1 MARTSPQPILAAAIG
16 AYYDAAPEEQRL
28 ATGPGQLER
37 ARTQELVERFLP
49 PAPRV
54 VLDVGGGPGV
64 YARWLAERGYEVH
77 LIDPVARMVAQAG
90 AQAAGPRAAIASC
103 SVGDARSLDRPDGSA
118 DAVLLLGPLY
128 HLQDA
133 GERDAALREA
143 FRVLKPGGA
152 LFAAGISRFASALD
166 GLARDL
172 LADPAFAAIVERD
185 LAGGLHHNPTDNLEY
200 FTTAYFHRPD
210 ELGSEVERAGF
221 RLQGIFG
228 LEGPAW
234 LLSDFEAR
242 WRDEARRGRL
252 LQVLRQ
258 LETEPSLLG
267 VSAHL
272 LAVAHRPA

>member
-1 MARTSPQPILAAAIG
+1 MAQASPRPTLATPVR
-16 AYYDAAPEEQRL
+16 AYYDNAPEAQRL
-28 ATGPGQLER
+28 AAGPGQLER
-37 ARTQELVERFLP
+37 ARTQELIERFLP

-64 YARWLAERGYEVH
+64 YAQWLAERGHEAH
-77 LIDPVARMVAQAG
+77 LIDPVPRMVDQA
-90 AQAAGPRAAIASC
+90 RARGGIASC
-103 SVGDARSLDRPDGSA
+103 TVGDARRLDWPDGSA

-133 GERDAALREA
+133 ADRDAALREA
-143 FRVLKPGGA
+143 FRVLKAGGA

-172 LADPAFAAIVERD
+172 LVDPVFAAIVERD
-185 LAGGLHHNPTDNLEY
+185 LAEGRHDNPTDNLEY
-200 FTTAYFHRPD
+200 FTTAYLHRPD
-210 ELGSEVERAGF
+210 ELGAEVERAGF
-221 RLQGIFG
+221 RLRGVFG

-234 LLSDFEAR
+234 LLPDFEAR
-242 WRDEARRGRL
+242 WRDEARRGQL

-267 VSAHL
+267 ASAHL

>member
-1 MARTSPQPILAAAIG
+1 MAQTPSRPTLAAPIR
-16 AYYDAAPEEQRL
+16 AYYDAAPEAQRL
-28 ATGPGQLER
+28 ATGAGQLER
-37 ARTQELVERFLP
+37 ARTQELIERFLP
-49 PAPRV
+49 AAPRV

-64 YARWLAERGYEVH
+64 YARWLAERGHQVH
-77 LIDPVARMVAQAG
+77 LIDPVPRMVDQARAQG
-90 AQAAGPRAAIASC
+90 GIASC
-103 SVGDARSLDRPDGSA
+103 SVGDARRLDWPDGSA

-133 GERDAALREA
+133 SDREAALREA
-143 FRVLKPGGA
+143 FRVLKAGGV

-172 LADPAFAAIVERD
+172 FADPAFAAIVERD
-185 LAGGLHHNPTDNLEY
+185 LADGHHENPTATLDY
-200 FTTAYFHRPD
+200 FTTAYLHRPD
-210 ELGSEVERAGF
+210 ELGAEVERAGF
-221 RLQGIFG
+221 RLQGVFG

-252 LQVLRQ
+252 MHVLRR
-258 LETEPSLLG
+258 LETEPSMLG

-272 LAVAHRPA
+272 LAVAHRPR

>member
-1 MARTSPQPILAAAIG
+1 MTQTSPQPALAAAVRT
-16 AYYDAAPEEQRL
+16 YYETAPEEQRL

-64 YARWLAERGYEVH
+64 HARWLAERGYEVH
-77 LIDPVARMVAQAG
+77 LIDPVPRMVAQAS
-90 AQAAGPRAAIASC
+90 AQAAGSRAAIATC
-103 SVGDARSLDRPDGSA
+103 SVGDARRLDWPDGSA

-133 GERDAALREA
+133 ADREVALREA
-143 FRVLKPGGA
+143 FRVLKAGGV

-185 LAGGLHHNPTDNLEY
+185 LADGRHDNPTAEPEY

-210 ELGSEVERAGF
+210 ELGTEIERAGF
-221 RLQGIFG
+221 RLQGVFG

-234 LLSDFEAR
+234 LLPDFEAR
-242 WRDEARRGRL
+242 WQDVARRGRL

-258 LETEPSLLG
+258 LETEPSVLG
-267 VSAHL
+267 VSAHM
-272 LAVAHRPA
+272 LAVAHRPP

>member
-1 MARTSPQPILAAAIG
+1 MAQTPPHPSLATAVR
-16 AYYDAAPEEQRL
+16 AYYDTAPEEQRL

-37 ARTQELVERFLP
+37 ARTQEIIQRFLP

-64 YARWLAERGYEVH
+64 YAQWLAERGHEVH
-77 LIDPVARMVAQAG
+77 LIDPVPRMVDQARTQG
-90 AQAAGPRAAIASC
+90 RIASC
-103 SVGDARSLDRPDGSA
+103 SVGDARRLDWPDGSA
-118 DAVLLLGPLY
+118 DALLLLGPLY

-133 GERDAALREA
+133 SERQAALREA
-143 FRVLKPGGA
+143 FRVLTGGGV

-172 LADPAFAAIVERD
+172 LADPAFAAIVEGD
-185 LAGGLHHNPTDNLEY
+185 LADGHHENPTANPGY

-210 ELGSEVERAGF
+210 ELGTEIERAGF
-221 RLQGIFG
+221 RLHGVFG
-228 LEGPAW
+228 LEGPGW

-242 WRDEARRGRL
+242 WQDEARRGRL

-258 LETEPSLLG
+258 LETEPSVLG
-267 VSAHL
+267 VSAHM
-272 LAVAHRPA
+272 LAVAHRPL

>member
-1 MARTSPQPILAAAIG
+1 MTQTPQPTLAAAVR
-16 AYYDAAPEEQRL
+16 AYYDDAPEAQRL

-37 ARTQELVERFLP
+37 ARTQELIERFLP

-64 YARWLAERGYEVH
+64 HAQWLAERCYEVH
-77 LIDPVARMVAQAG
+77 LIDPVPRMADQARAQG
-90 AQAAGPRAAIASC
+90 GIASC
-103 SVGDARSLDRPDGSA
+103 SVGDARRVDRPDGSA

-128 HLQDA
+128 HLQDPA
-133 GERDAALREA
+133 DRDLALREA
-143 FRVLKPGGA
+143 FRVLKGGGI

-185 LAGGLHHNPTDNLEY
+185 LADGHHHNPTAEPGY

-210 ELGSEVERAGF
+210 ELGPEVERAGF
-221 RLQGIFG
+221 RLQGVFG

-234 LLSDFEAR
+234 LLPDFEAR
-242 WRDEARRGRL
+242 WQDDGRRERL

-258 LETEPSLLG
+258 LETEPSMLG